1 MRIAQISPLFERVP
15 PRGYGGTERVVAW
28 LCDELVKQ
36 GHDVTLFASGDSET
50 AATLVPCCRQ
60 ALWHDPTCL
69 ESIAHHV
76 RQLELVFR
84 RAHAF
89 DVLHFHSDFV
99 HFPLLRRARVPALTT
114 LHGALNSTDHAPLF
128 DEYREVALVS
138 ISDAQ
143 RAHVP
148 GANFRAT
155 IPHGMPLDLH
165 LFSPEASDYLAFL
178 GRASPQK
185 GLDRAIRIALR
196 SRTKLKIAARI
207 YPEERGYFAE
217 VIAPLLAEAGPL
229 AEWVGEVAGEEK
241 DEFLRRAK
249 GLLFPIDWAEPF
261 GLVMI
266 EALATGTPVVAWR
279 NGSVPEVIEHGRTGF
294 IVESIEAAVSAV
306 GMLPAID
313 RRACRAS
320 FEKRFGVARMASD
333 YVALYRSVAERGS
346 GAHAVVEVP
355 AEQIPLPRSVRA

>member
-15 PRGYGGTERVVAW
+15 PRGYGGTERVVGW

-36 GHDVTLFASGDSET
+36 GHDVTLFASGDSDT

-84 RAHAF
+84 RARAF
-89 DVLHFHSDFV
+89 DVLHFHTDFV
-99 HFPLLRRARVPALTT
+99 HFPLLRRVRVPAVTT
-114 LHGALNSTDHAPLF
+114 LHGALNQRDHAPLF
-128 DEYREVALVS
+128 DEYPEVELVA

-143 RAHVP
+143 RASMP

-155 IPHGMPLDLH
+155 VPHGMPLDLH
-165 LFSPEASDYLAFL
+165 RFSPQGSDYLAFL

-185 GLDRAIRIALR
+185 GLDRAIRIAIR
-196 SRTKLKIAARI
+196 SRTKLKIAVRI
-207 YPEERGYFAE
+207 YPDERAYFAE

-229 AEWVGEVAGEEK
+229 AEFVGEVAGDEK
-241 DEFLRRAK
+241 DEFLRGAR
-249 GLLFPIDWAEPF
+249 GLLFPIDWPEPF

-266 EALATGTPVVAWR
+266 ESLAAGTPVVAWR

-294 IVESIEAAVSAV
+294 IVDSIEAAVSAV
-306 GMLPAID
+306 GMLTAID

-333 YVALYRSVAERGS
+333 YVALYRSMAERGS
-346 GAHAVVEVP
+346 GTHVAVEAPSDQVP
-355 AEQIPLPRSVRA
+355 KPRSVRA